1 MGSDGFA
8 RGIRS
13 GQLSPFTASPLSS
26 ETLLN
31 RVFFLVS
38 LFVSVFVFSL
48 GVDQRTCELASE
60 SSRLHGCSKHQGL
73 HELVLAV
80 SERFAS
86 AREKISVSSAVFFVF
101 LDFTPRLPF
110 ETFFSSPISRTCFR
124 LPFFCENCGVRS
136 LIPVK
141 KRSRPVGL
149 RSVRHVP
156 REGLARCTRTPRR
169 FQYTFRNLE
178 HLETVVF
185 PFVNGRQTPSQTAMQ
200 QNACLLPS
208 VAPNFATDTAVGNAG
223 RDLVCDWKLRWS
235 V

>member
-1 MGSDGFA
+1 MSWHLKA
-8 RGIRS
+8 RGCMDA
-13 GQLSPFTASPLSS
+13 ASTKASMNWYWQSRNALQAQ
-26 ETLLN
+26 EKRFQFLLP
-31 RVFFLVS
+31 
-38 LFVSVFVFSL
+38 FSL
-48 GVDQRTCELASE
+48 SFLTS
-60 SSRLHGCSKHQGL
+60 HQGCHL
-73 HELVLAV
+73 RYSSLRPFLGHV
-80 SERFAS
+80 S
-86 AREKISVSSAVFFVF
+86 
-101 LDFTPRLPF
+101 DF
-110 ETFFSSPISRTCFR
+110 
-124 LPFFCENCGVRS
+124 PFFCENCGVRS

-156 REGLARCTRTPRR
+156 REGLASCTRTPRR

-178 HLETVVF
+178 YLETVVF

>member
-1 MGSDGFA
+1 MKR
-8 RGIRS
+8 RGLRRVRERDSLRAAFFRHSI
-13 GQLSPFTASPLSS
+13 PN
-26 ETLLN
+26 LLRN
-31 RVFFLVS
+31 TFEPSLFLVS

-124 LPFFCENCGVRS
+124 LPFFF
-136 LIPVK
+136 VK
-141 KRSRPVGL
+141 
-149 RSVRHVP
+149 
-156 REGLARCTRTPRR
+156 
-169 FQYTFRNLE
+169 
-178 HLETVVF
+178 
-185 PFVNGRQTPSQTAMQ
+185 TA
-200 QNACLLPS
+200 A
-208 VAPNFATDTAVGNAG
+208 FAV
-223 RDLVCDWKLRWS
+223 
-235 V
+235 